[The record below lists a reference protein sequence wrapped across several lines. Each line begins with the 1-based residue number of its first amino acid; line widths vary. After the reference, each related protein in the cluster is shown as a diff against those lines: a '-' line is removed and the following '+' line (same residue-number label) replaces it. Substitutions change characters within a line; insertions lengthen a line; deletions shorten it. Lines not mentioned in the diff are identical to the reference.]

1 MKKQVLTTKEWKA
14 KQNEHHAM
22 IRHGLFIK
30 TPQTYTFLFGL
41 EVAAVM
47 GYIEQL
53 DYQTSA
59 KRKTRWLYITNDTF
73 YRTLMLS
80 AAKVLKIT
88 NLLKKYNLIFTKL
101 KGTPPIKYYAI
112 NYEMTLEVAKT
123 VNFSKIKK
131 LNSLKLRNLIL
142 ENKEILLLR
151 KNYLDTSLLL
161 DTDIDKS
168 ISVRP
173 AKRNGHSHS
182 NVKGKEVDPSYLKL
196 AKKLSKIVHT
206 QKNIVHTPL
215 QIRVWSNSFKQLDT
229 INKVDISRQKAA
241 LKWYK
246 KAVGGEYIP
255 VVESGKSFR
264 EKFTKLEDAMNRKDF
279 TNKPKLNNAYKDD
292 FKLTKKSIKV

>member
-1 MKKQVLTTKEWKA
+1 MKKVKRNFKGIWIPKAIWEADLLIHEKVFLAEIDSLDNDEGCFASNAYFSDFSKLTKARCSQIISKLEKKKLITVSLKYKDKQV
-14 KQNEHHAM
+14 
-22 IRHGLFIK
+22 IR
-30 TPQTYTFLFGL
+30 
-41 EVAAVM
+41 
-47 GYIEQL
+47 
-53 DYQTSA
+53 
-59 KRKTRWLYITNDTF
+59 
-73 YRTLMLS
+73 RTLKV
-80 AAKVLKIT
+80 AKGVV
-88 NLLKKYNLIFTKL
+88 NLLKGGSKSRYIGVVNPDIGGSKSRYSIEQSNITSSYN
-101 KGTPPIKYYAI
+101 
-112 NYEMTLEVAKT
+112 
-123 VNFSKIKK
+123 
-131 LNSLKLRNLIL
+131 
-142 ENKEILLLR
+142 
-151 KNYLDTSLLL
+151 
-161 DTDIDKS
+161 DIDKS

-182 NVKGKEVDPSYLKL
+182 NVKGKEVDPTYLKL

-279 TNKPKLNNAYKDD
+279 SNKPKLNNAYKDD